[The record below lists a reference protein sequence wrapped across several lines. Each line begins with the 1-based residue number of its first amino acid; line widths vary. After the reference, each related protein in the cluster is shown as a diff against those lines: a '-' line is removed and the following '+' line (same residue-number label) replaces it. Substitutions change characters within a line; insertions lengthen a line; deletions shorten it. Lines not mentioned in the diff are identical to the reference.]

1 MSKITFSFTVPHRTS
16 TAKSKRN
23 NANHS
28 AKIIDG
34 VICIDE
40 NANYSVK
47 SLCSNGELKTYNI
60 SKSSYSCKNKEVI
73 YRFNEGE
80 RGIMQLW
87 RPSIHLSE
95 SVYNFKPFAPGV
107 IVEGYLIKD
116 SNLEDVIEIIKIH
129 NIIDDDKN
137 LYNKYYNTCKAVK
150 SFYNDNWKTIHNS
163 YEMKYG
169 NAK

>member
-47 SLCSNGELKTYNI
+47 SLSNI
-60 SKSSYSCKNKEVI
+60 S
-73 YRFNEGE
+73 F
-80 RGIMQLW
+80 
-87 RPSIHLSE
+87 
-95 SVYNFKPFAPGV
+95 
-107 IVEGYLIKD
+107 
-116 SNLEDVIEIIKIH
+116 
-129 NIIDDDKN
+129 
-137 LYNKYYNTCKAVK
+137 
-150 SFYNDNWKTIHNS
+150 
-163 YEMKYG
+163 
-169 NAK
+169 